1 MNAWNA
7 QTAAQESNPIEIL
20 GSSIVLLH
28 KVLKEEDLLKAM
40 RKRDHYGEPVNM
52 VPPIAIDFT
61 TVTSIQ
67 EDYKNNGTVVMDRK
81 TAVVVKEPF
90 ADVLEVWIEIQN
102 RIQYMYSDKSHE
114 QGSGCRPKEA

>member
-1 MNAWNA
+1 MSTWKT
-7 QTAAQESNPIEIL
+7 QTEDRESKPIEIL
-20 GSSIVLLH
+20 GRSIVLLH
-28 KVLKEEDLLKAM
+28 KILKEEDLLKAM
-40 RKRDHYGEPVNM
+40 RKRDLHGEPVNM

-102 RIQYMYSDKSHE
+102 RMQLTESI
-114 QGSGCRPKEA
+114 

>member
-1 MNAWNA
+1 MNPWKPR
-7 QTAAQESNPIEIL
+7 TADQESKPIEIL
-20 GSSIVLLH
+20 GQSIVLLH

-40 RKRDHYGEPVNM
+40 RKRDLHGEPVNM

-90 ADVLEVWIEIQN
+90 ADVLEVWIEIQD
-102 RIQYMYSDKSHE
+102 RMQLTESI
-114 QGSGCRPKEA
+114 